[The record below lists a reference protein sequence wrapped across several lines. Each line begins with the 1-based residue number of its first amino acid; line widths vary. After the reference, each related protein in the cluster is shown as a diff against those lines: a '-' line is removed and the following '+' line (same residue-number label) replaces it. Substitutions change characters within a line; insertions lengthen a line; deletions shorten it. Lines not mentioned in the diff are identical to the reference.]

1 LIDLLEYAAKNKC
14 AITIEPVQNNGR
26 DAWRL
31 SIGCKSGKISG
42 VTDQVT
48 QDFVDSLLAQL
59 GRKKAASISAKHV
72 SKTLRD
78 REKFFKGI

>member
-1 LIDLLEYAAKNKC
+1 MIDLLEYAAINKC

-48 QDFVDSLLAQL
+48 QRFLDSLVAQL
-59 GRKKAASISAKHV
+59 GRQKAANIGAKHISQV
-72 SKTLRD
+72 LRD
-78 REKFFKGI
+78 REKFFKGV